1 MEILCSQKMRGMH
14 SKQKGKLHLRSQ
26 YHNPRFKTS
35 LSMIGKHILSL
46 ITKSISTWLIH
57 YHNNFLLVLSHRI
70 AGLFSPPQRGK
81 EPGKKHPVI
90 VFQFLDFM
98 PKYNTH
104 LYHICACVCTV
115 HMSRPVP
122 RSVSA
127 SQNSYWKG
135 LVLVWIPSPPPLPSP
150 NYYSSYSN
158 KLF

>member
-1 MEILCSQKMRGMH
+1 MNLILPMKMEILCSQKMRGMH

-26 YHNPRFKTS
+26 YHNSRFKIR

-81 EPGKKHPVI
+81 EPGKKRPVI
-90 VFQFLDFM
+90 VFQFLGFM
-98 PKYNTH
+98 PKHNTH

-115 HMSRPVP
+115 HTSRPAP
-122 RSVSA
+122 RPVSA
-127 SQNSYWKG
+127 SQNSY
-135 LVLVWIPSPPPLPSP
+135 
-150 NYYSSYSN
+150 
-158 KLF
+158 

>member
-26 YHNPRFKTS
+26 YHNSRFKIR

-81 EPGKKHPVI
+81 EPGKKRPVI

-98 PKYNTH
+98 PKHNTH

-115 HMSRPVP
+115 HTSRPAP
-122 RSVSA
+122 RPVSA
-127 SQNSYWKG
+127 SQNSYWKA
-135 LVLVWIPSPPPLPSP
+135 LILVWIPSPPPSPSP
-150 NYYSSYSN
+150 NYYSSYCN